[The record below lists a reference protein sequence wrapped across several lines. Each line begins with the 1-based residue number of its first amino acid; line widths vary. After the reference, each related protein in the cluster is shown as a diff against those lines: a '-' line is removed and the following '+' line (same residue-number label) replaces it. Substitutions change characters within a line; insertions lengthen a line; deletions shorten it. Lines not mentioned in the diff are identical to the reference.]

1 MSAIAGYA
9 ADLLIAGV
17 AGSGSAFT
25 HEATTAVTALTV
37 YQITST
43 TKRYWDPTVALVVE
57 TSVDAGVTWSAI
69 TSGFQVAYAG
79 GVIRF
84 PVAQAAGTQV
94 RVSGAY
100 LTASVLGQCKEWDLA
115 VSLDTPDTT
124 VFTAGTSLSAWKS
137 CVAALK
143 DATVT
148 VARYQLDGY
157 FLPSVADKGTF
168 YILVLYTDYAN
179 AKHIDCMARL
189 TADGIKTAVAGVI
202 EESLSFKTSGMIN
215 TIQAS

>member
-25 HEATTAVTALTV
+25 HEATTAVIALTE

-43 TKRYWDPTVALVVE
+43 TKRYWDPTVALTVE
-57 TSVDAGVTWSAI
+57 TSTNGVDWTAV

-79 GVIRF
+79 GVILF
-84 PVAQAAGTQV
+84 PVAQPSSTQV

-100 LTASVLGQCKEWDLA
+100 LTASALGQSKEWDLS
-115 VSLDTPDTT
+115 VSMDTPDST
-124 VFTAGTSLSAWKS
+124 VFTAGTSLSAWKT

-143 DATVT
+143 DASVT
-148 VARYQLDGY
+148 VSRYQLDGY
-157 FLPSVADKGTF
+157 FVPSVADKGTF
-168 YILVLYTDYAN
+168 YVLVLYTDYAN
-179 AKHIDCMARL
+179 GKHVDCLARM
-189 TADGIKTAVAGVI
+189 TADSIKTAVSGVI
-202 EESLSFKTSGMIN
+202 EESLTFKTTGMIN

>member
-25 HEATTAVTALTV
+25 HEATTAVIALTE
-37 YQITST
+37 YQITGT

-57 TSVDAGVTWSAI
+57 TSTYGTNWTAI
-69 TSGFQVAYAG
+69 TSGFQAAYAG

-84 PVAQAAGTQV
+84 PIAQPSGTQV

-100 LTASVLGQCKEWDLA
+100 LTASVLGQSKEWDLA
-115 VSLDTPDTT
+115 VSMDTPDTT
-124 VFTAGTSLSAWKS
+124 VFTAGTSLSAWKT

-157 FLPSVADKGTF
+157 FLPTVVNPATF

-179 AKHIDCMARL
+179 GKHVDCLSRM
-189 TADGIKTAVAGVI
+189 TADSIKTAVAAVI
-202 EESLSFKTSGMIN
+202 EESLTFKTTGMIN

>member
-1 MSAIAGYA
+1 MSQLAGYN
-9 ADLLIAGV
+9 ADLFIAGV

-25 HEATTAVTALTV
+25 HEATTAVIALTE

-43 TKRYWDPTVALVVE
+43 SKRYWDPTVALVVE
-57 TSVDAGVTWSAI
+57 TSPDGTNWTAV

-84 PVAQAAGTQV
+84 PVAQGAGTQV

-100 LTASVLGQCKEWDLA
+100 LTASVLGQSKEWDLA
-115 VSLDTPDTT
+115 LLLDTPDTT
-124 VFTAGTSLSAWKS
+124 VFTAGTTLSAWKT

-157 FLPSVADKGTF
+157 FIPTVADHGTF

-179 AKHIDCMARL
+179 GKHIDCLARM
-189 TADGIKTAVAGVI
+189 TADAIKNAVAGVI
-202 EESLSFKTSGMIN
+202 EESLTFKTTGMIN